1 MDIEEIINDCKS
13 GFVFIVDAVNEM
25 SEKGQEDLFQVL
37 VDIKKH
43 SKVRIVITY
52 RNNAMDA
59 DILKQYMEI
68 ASAEYAFPGVSFE
81 SALGEILKLSVPDVY
96 K

>member
-43 SKVRIVITY
+43 SKVHLTIEAIGVMMKLI
-52 RNNAMDA
+52 
-59 DILKQYMEI
+59 ILR
-68 ASAEYAFPGVSFE
+68 FCV
-81 SALGEILKLSVPDVY
+81 ALHRTKMCDV
-96 K
+96 

>member
-1 MDIEEIINDCKS
+1 M
-13 GFVFIVDAVNEM
+13 DAVNEM

-96 K
+96 I

>member
-59 DILKQYMEI
+59 DILKQYRRLQAQSMLFQ
-68 ASAEYAFPGVSFE
+68 AYP
-81 SALGEILKLSVPDVY
+81 LNRH
-96 K
+96 

>member
-37 VDIKKH
+37 VDNNETTK
-43 SKVRIVITY
+43 SKNCYTY

-59 DILKQYMEI
+59 DILKQYREI
-68 ASAEYAFPGVSFE
+68 ASCRVCFSRR
-81 SALGEILKLSVPDVY
+81 IL
-96 K
+96 